1 MKKTVLKKINVQLLV
16 LLAMAA
22 SLLTIS
28 ACNDD
33 DDMDDMGP
41 DENIIELAEGTP
53 SLSTLVSAI
62 VAADLTATLE
72 GDGPFTVFAPT
83 NDAFNGL
90 PAGVLDY
97 LLDNPAELA
106 AVLQYHVV
114 SGKVLS
120 TDLSSGTVATLNG
133 NIEVNV
139 SSGVTINGTANVTTA
154 DVEATNGV
162 VHIIDEVLIPEGFEL
177 PPTEDIIELA
187 QGTSTLSTLVTAIT
201 TAELVATLQGDGP
214 FTVFAPTNEAFENLP
229 DGVLDYLLEN
239 PTELAGILQYHVV
252 SGSVLSTDLSTGA
265 VATLNGDINVDV
277 SAGVVIN
284 GSASVVT
291 ADIQATNG
299 IVHIIDEVL
308 IPEGFEVPKTIVE
321 LASETEDL
329 STLVT
334 ALSLFPD
341 LVSTLEGDGTFTV
354 FAPTNEAFAGLLA
367 AIGQTDLND
376 IPESVVR
383 SILEYHVISS
393 AALMSTDLSN
403 GQTAETVNGENITVA
418 IDGSDVFIS
427 DSKVLTA
434 NIEASNGVVHIVENV
449 MVPPS
454 ILPVVGTIVAP
465 AYFNKDFSTL
475 IAAVE
480 AADEDILSVLL
491 GTGAGDG
498 LTLFAP
504 TNAAFEAAGIT
515 SLPDGATL
523 SAVLKYHV
531 VDGTVF
537 AADLPTTG
545 AGASAIESLGGT
557 FYLSNKGTGA
567 GVFINGSTQVTVTD
581 IQGSNGVVHVIDRT
595 ILPPSNNIVEIAQSF
610 DPDEFTQLV
619 AAVARTSGEATD
631 LLAALSG
638 DGDFTVFAPT
648 DAAFQA
654 LLDTDASW
662 NTVNDIPLATLT
674 AVLQHHVVASA
685 RVFSSDLATG
695 AATTLNGD
703 ININATAGTITD
715 GSGAAANLS
724 SDASLLNVLATNGV
738 IHVID
743 KVLLP

>member
-1 MKKTVLKKINVQLLV
+1 MKKTLLKKINVQLLV

-41 DENIIELAEGTP
+41 DENIVELAEGTP

-334 ALSLFPD
+334 ALTLFPD

-393 AALMSTDLSN
+393 AALKSTDLSN

-427 DSKVLTA
+427 DSKVLIA
-434 NIEASNGVVHIVENV
+434 NVEASNGVVHIVENV

-491 GTGAGDG
+491 GTGSGDG

-545 AGASAIESLGGT
+545 AGASAIESLGGA

-703 ININATAGTITD
+703 VNIDATAGTITD

>member
-1 MKKTVLKKINVQLLV
+1 MKKTVLEKINVQLLV
-16 LLAMAA
+16 LLAMTA
-22 SLLTIS
+22 SLLTFS

-33 DDMDDMGP
+33 DDDMDDIGP
-41 DENIIELAEGTP
+41 VDNIVELAQGTP
-53 SLSTLVSAI
+53 SLSTLVTAI

-83 NDAFNGL
+83 NDAFNDL
-90 PAGVLDY
+90 PDGVLDY
-97 LLDNPAELA
+97 LLDNPSELA

-139 SSGVTINGTANVTTA
+139 GSGVTINGTANVTTA

-162 VHIIDEVLIPEGFEL
+162 VHIIDEVLIPAGFEL
-177 PPTEDIIELA
+177 PPTDDIVELA
-187 QGTSTLSTLVTAIT
+187 QGTSNLSTLVTALT
-201 TAELVATLQGDGP
+201 TADLVTTLQGTGP

-229 DGVLDYLLEN
+229 DGVLDYLLDN

-252 SGSVLSTDLSTGA
+252 SGSVFSTDLSSGM
-265 VATLNGDINVDV
+265 VATLNGDVDIDV
-277 SAGVVIN
+277 SSGVVIN
-284 GSASVVT
+284 GSATVMN
-291 ADIQATNG
+291 ADIEATNG
-299 IVHIIDEVL
+299 VVHIIDEVL
-308 IPEGFEVPKTIVE
+308 IPEGFVADKIVTI
-321 LASETEDL
+321 ASATETL

-341 LVSTLEGDGTFTV
+341 LVETLEGNGPFTV

-367 AIGQTDLND
+367 AIGQSDLDD

-383 SILEYHVISS
+383 KILEYHVISG
-393 AALMSTDLSN
+393 AEVFSTDLTD
-403 GQTAETVNGENITVA
+403 GQTATTVSGEDITVSL
-418 IDGSDVFIS
+418 DGGVFIS
-427 DSKVLTA
+427 GSEVSAADVDAL
-434 NIEASNGVVHIVENV
+434 NGVVHIIDDV

-454 ILPVVGTIVAP
+454 IAPIVGTIVAP

-491 GTGAGDG
+491 GTGTGDG

-515 SLPDGATL
+515 ELPDGATL

-531 VDGTVF
+531 IDGIVF

-557 FYLSNKGTGA
+557 FYLSNKGTGE

-581 IQGSNGVVHVIDRT
+581 IQGSNGAVHVIDRT
-595 ILPPSNNIVEIAQSF
+595 ILPPANNIVEIAQSF

-619 AAVARTSGEATD
+619 AAVARTTGEATD

-638 DGDFTVFAPT
+638 EGDYTVFAPT

-654 LLDTDASW
+654 LLDTDAGW
-662 NTVNDIPLATLT
+662 NTVDDIPLATLT
-674 AVLQHHVVASA
+674 AVLQHHVIGSA

-695 AATTLNGD
+695 AVTTLNGD
-703 ININATAGTITD
+703 ITIDATAGTIED
-715 GSGAAANLS
+715 GSGASANLS
-724 SDASLLNVLATNGV
+724 GDASLLNVLATNGV

>member
-1 MKKTVLKKINVQLLV
+1 MKKTVLEKINVQLLV

-41 DENIIELAEGTP
+41 DQNIIEIAEDTP
-53 SLSTLVSAI
+53 SLSTLVTAI
-62 VAADLTATLE
+62 GVADLTETLE
-72 GDGPFTVFAPT
+72 GAGPFTVFAPT
-83 NDAFNGL
+83 NDAFNDL
-90 PAGVLDY
+90 PAGVLEY
-97 LLDNPAELA
+97 LLDNPTELA

-120 TDLSSGTVATLNG
+120 TDLSTGTVATLNG

-139 SSGVTINGTANVTTA
+139 GSSVTINGTSNVTTA

-187 QGTSTLSTLVTAIT
+187 QGTSNLSTLVTAIT
-201 TAELVATLQGDGP
+201 TADLVATLQGDGP

-229 DGVLDYLLEN
+229 EGVLDYLLDN
-239 PTELAGILQYHVV
+239 PSELAGILQYHVV
-252 SGSVLSTDLSTGA
+252 SGSVLSTDLSSGI
-265 VATLNGDINVDV
+265 VATLNGDIDIDV
-277 SAGVVIN
+277 SSGVVIN
-284 GSASVVT
+284 GSATVVN
-291 ADIQATNG
+291 ADIKATNG
-299 IVHIIDEVL
+299 VVHIIDEVL

-354 FAPTNEAFAGLLA
+354 FAPTNDAFAGLLA

-383 SILEYHVISS
+383 SILEYHVIAS
-393 AALMSTDLSN
+393 AALKSTDLSN
-403 GQTAETVNGENITVA
+403 GQTAETVNGEDVTVA

-434 NIEASNGVVHIVENV
+434 NVEASNGVVHIVENV

-515 SLPDGATL
+515 ALPDGATL

-531 VDGTVF
+531 VDGTIF
-537 AADLPTTG
+537 AADLPVTDVG
-545 AGASAIESLGGT
+545 ATNITSLGGT
-557 FYLSNKGTGA
+557 FYLTNKGIGA
-567 GVFINGSTQVTVTD
+567 GVFINGSTQVTATD
-581 IQGSNGVVHVIDRT
+581 IQASNGVVHVIDKT
-595 ILPPSNNIVEIAQSF
+595 ILPPANNIVEIAQSF

-674 AVLQHHVVASA
+674 AVLQHHVVGSA

-703 ININATAGTITD
+703 INIDATAGTITD
-715 GSGAAANLS
+715 GSGAVANLS

>member
-33 DDMDDMGP
+33 NDMDDMGP
-41 DENIIELAEGTP
+41 DENIVELAEGTP

-139 SSGVTINGTANVTTA
+139 SSGVTINSTANVITA

-201 TAELVATLQGDGP
+201 TADLVATLQGDGP

-334 ALSLFPD
+334 ALTLFPD

-383 SILEYHVISS
+383 SLLEYHVISS

-434 NIEASNGVVHIVENV
+434 NVEASNGVVHIVENV

-491 GTGAGDG
+491 GTGTGDG

-703 ININATAGTITD
+703 VNIDATAGTITD

>member
-1 MKKTVLKKINVQLLV
+1 MKKTVFKKLNVQLLV

-22 SLLTIS
+22 SLLTFS

-41 DENIIELAEGTP
+41 DENIVELAEGTP
-53 SLSTLVSAI
+53 SLSTLVTAI
-62 VAADLTATLE
+62 VAADLSATLE
-72 GDGPFTVFAPT
+72 GEGPFTVFAPT

-90 PAGVLDY
+90 PAGVLNY

-133 NIEVNV
+133 NIEVEVNT
-139 SSGVTINGTANVTTA
+139 SVTINGSADVVTA

-177 PPTEDIIELA
+177 PPTDDIVELA
-187 QGTSTLSTLVTAIT
+187 QGTSNLSTLVTALT

-214 FTVFAPTNEAFENLP
+214 FTVFAPTNDAFENLP

-239 PTELAGILQYHVV
+239 PTELAGVLKYHVV
-252 SGSVLSTDLSTGA
+252 AGSVLSTDLATGA
-265 VATLNGDINVDV
+265 VTTLNGDIDVDI
-277 SAGVVIN
+277 STGVVIN

-291 ADIQATNG
+291 ADIKATNG
-299 IVHIIDEVL
+299 VVHIIDEVL
-308 IPEGFEVPKTIVE
+308 IPEGFEVPKNIVE
-321 LASETEDL
+321 LASETADL

-354 FAPTNEAFAGLLA
+354 FAPNNEAFAGLLA

-376 IPESVVR
+376 VPESVVK
-383 SILEYHVISS
+383 SILEYHVIAT
-393 AALMSTDLSN
+393 AALKSTDLSN
-403 GQTAETVNGENITVA
+403 GQTAETVNGEDVTVA

-491 GTGAGDG
+491 GMGAGNG

-515 SLPDGATL
+515 TLPDGATL

-537 AADLPTTG
+537 AADLPVTDVG
-545 AGASAIESLGGT
+545 ATAITSLNGA
-557 FYLSNKGTGA
+557 FYLTNKGTGA
-567 GVFINGSTQVTVTD
+567 GVFINGNTQVTATD

-595 ILPPSNNIVEIAQSF
+595 IMPPANNIVEIAQSF
-610 DPDEFTQLV
+610 DPEEFTQLV
-619 AAVARTSGEATD
+619 AALARTSGEATD
-631 LLAALSG
+631 LLAALSA
-638 DGDFTVFAPT
+638 DGDYTVFAPT

-654 LLDTDASW
+654 LLDTDVTW
-662 NTVNDIPLATLT
+662 NSVDDIPLATLT
-674 AVLQHHVVASA
+674 AVLEHHVIGSA

-703 ININATAGTITD
+703 INIDAAAGTITD
-715 GSGAAANLS
+715 GTGGTANLS
-724 SDASLLNVLATNGV
+724 SDATLLNVLATNGV

-743 KVLLP
+743 KVLIP

>member
-1 MKKTVLKKINVQLLV
+1 M
-16 LLAMAA
+16 
-22 SLLTIS
+22 
-28 ACNDD
+28 
-33 DDMDDMGP
+33 
-41 DENIIELAEGTP
+41 
-53 SLSTLVSAI
+53 
-62 VAADLTATLE
+62 
-72 GDGPFTVFAPT
+72 
-83 NDAFNGL
+83 
-90 PAGVLDY
+90 
-97 LLDNPAELA
+97 
-106 AVLQYHVV
+106 
-114 SGKVLS
+114 S

-133 NIEVNV
+133 NIEVEVNT
-139 SSGVTINGTANVTTA
+139 SVTINGSADVVTA

-177 PPTEDIIELA
+177 PPTDDIVELA
-187 QGTSTLSTLVTAIT
+187 QGTSNLSTLVTALT

-214 FTVFAPTNEAFENLP
+214 FTVFAPTNDAFENLP

-239 PTELAGILQYHVV
+239 PTELAGVLKYHVV
-252 SGSVLSTDLSTGA
+252 AGSVLSTDLATGA
-265 VATLNGDINVDV
+265 VTTLNGDIDVDI
-277 SAGVVIN
+277 STGVVIN

-291 ADIQATNG
+291 ADIKATNG
-299 IVHIIDEVL
+299 VVHIIDEVL
-308 IPEGFEVPKTIVE
+308 IPEGFEVPKNIVE
-321 LASETEDL
+321 LASETADL

-354 FAPTNEAFAGLLA
+354 FAPNNEAFAGLLA

-376 IPESVVR
+376 VPESVVK
-383 SILEYHVISS
+383 SILEYHVIAT
-393 AALMSTDLSN
+393 AALKSTDLSN
-403 GQTAETVNGENITVA
+403 GQTAETVNGEDVTVA

-491 GTGAGDG
+491 GMGAGNG

-515 SLPDGATL
+515 TLPDGATL

-537 AADLPTTG
+537 AADLPVTDVG
-545 AGASAIESLGGT
+545 ATAITSLNGA
-557 FYLSNKGTGA
+557 FYLTNKGTGA
-567 GVFINGSTQVTVTD
+567 GVFINGNTQVTATD

-595 ILPPSNNIVEIAQSF
+595 IMPPANNIVEIAQSF
-610 DPDEFTQLV
+610 DPEEFTQLV
-619 AAVARTSGEATD
+619 AALARTSGEATD
-631 LLAALSG
+631 LLAALSA
-638 DGDFTVFAPT
+638 DGDYTVFAPT

-654 LLDTDASW
+654 LLDTDVTW
-662 NTVNDIPLATLT
+662 NSVDDIPLATLT
-674 AVLQHHVVASA
+674 AVLEHHVIGSA

-703 ININATAGTITD
+703 INIDAAAGTITD
-715 GSGAAANLS
+715 GTGGTANLS
-724 SDASLLNVLATNGV
+724 SDATLLNVLATNGV

-743 KVLLP
+743 KVLIP